1 MKFTGELYP
10 FQQPVFDWARQIN
23 RGIMALD
30 MGLGKTIITVAII
43 CAKQFQHCLIVVPLP
58 VVKQWSDALVS
69 FTDLSPN
76 QICFYHGRRR
86 NPRVFG
92 RSKYKVIL
100 TTYEMI
106 RIDINNGRINPEE
119 DEFHFDCVIFDEAQK
134 LRNGKTQTHQTCYR
148 MSQKISSRWLLSGTP
163 IVNQYQD
170 IIILN
175 KFLDLDLDQD
185 LDQDQD
191 QGLGQKGDSTSGSL
205 SNSDRISQWKKKY
218 YYRLMKCQCQAF
230 LSLPGK
236 EIHCHT
242 LTMTEDHWKYY
253 QCVQQELVGALAD
266 LEGTPEGV
274 REGTPEGVREGV
286 REGRRS
292 RMNFTSILVKILRL
306 KQCCNHVNAMIGSQQ
321 FADKGGGGRSEKKF
335 NNNETMIS
343 SVKFDTIMNLYN
355 QKPKDQKMVIFSQ
368 WEVSLNILGQ
378 YFKSHGIDYL
388 LYHGQLSMEQRQKV
402 LDQFRTDT
410 ITVLLMTLTSGGLG
424 LNLTCANHV
433 ILMDSWWNQATEN
446 QAIDRVYRIG
456 QTRKVEVHRLVVNNT
471 IEQWLVTMK
480 EEKNK
485 TVEYFDQYDD
495 IYHVNR
501 VTLSALLRR
510 YL

>member
-1 MKFTGELYP
+1 M
-10 FQQPVFDWARQIN
+10 
-23 RGIMALD
+23 
-30 MGLGKTIITVAII
+30 
-43 CAKQFQHCLIVVPLP
+43 
-58 VVKQWSDALVS
+58 
-69 FTDLSPN
+69 
-76 QICFYHGRRR
+76 
-86 NPRVFG
+86 
-92 RSKYKVIL
+92 
-100 TTYEMI
+100 
-106 RIDINNGRINPEE
+106 
-119 DEFHFDCVIFDEAQK
+119 
-134 LRNGKTQTHQTCYR
+134 
-148 MSQKISSRWLLSGTP
+148 
-163 IVNQYQD
+163 
-170 IIILN
+170 
-175 KFLDLDLDQD
+175 
-185 LDQDQD
+185 
-191 QGLGQKGDSTSGSL
+191 
-205 SNSDRISQWKKKY
+205 
-218 YYRLMKCQCQAF
+218 
-230 LSLPGK
+230 
-236 EIHCHT
+236 
-242 LTMTEDHWKYY
+242 
-253 QCVQQELVGALAD
+253 
-266 LEGTPEGV
+266 EGTPEGV

-343 SVKFDTIMNLYN
+343 SIKFDTIMNLYN

-471 IEQWLVTMK
+471 IEQWLVAMK